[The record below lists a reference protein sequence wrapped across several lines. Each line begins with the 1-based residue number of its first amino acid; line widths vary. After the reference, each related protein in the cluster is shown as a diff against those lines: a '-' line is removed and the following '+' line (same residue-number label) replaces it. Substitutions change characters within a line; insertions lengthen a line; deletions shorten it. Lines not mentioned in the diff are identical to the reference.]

1 MMVFRSKSW
10 GSCRLLCYALA
21 LGSSAAVGFGQVP
34 VNLAGVVRDARTGQP
49 LAEATALAVGTGHG
63 TSTDAS
69 GHFEIRGL
77 PSGQYSLQI
86 SRIGYEDFVKSDV
99 SIFEGETT
107 FLVVPMHPAIITLPP
122 VTVSADLD
130 VTSRRP
136 SVSVVRGR
144 ELTLGGVTDV
154 ADAVGRV
161 PGVTVLEEGGQGGR
175 KTVSIRGCRP
185 DQVIVELDGVPIN
198 PASGGAVD
206 LSQFP
211 SDRVEQIEIVRGG
224 ESASAGSG
232 ALGGVIRITTHKPD
246 RAREASTMKVSANG
260 GSFGYGEAAVQVRV
274 PWSPPSFEFY
284 VRHARSKGDFTYY
297 ERGVEKTRINNHHE
311 RWMGQISGSWQLDD
325 YWRWQ
330 GQFSAEQRDRGS
342 PGLILQAPTPDAT
355 LQEQPIRISSR
366 LAWQRSRDTVTLT
379 NFYNFQKREYRS
391 PRDQY
396 DPTTGQTYYHAPV
409 WTEDEDRQWG
419 GSLVGSFAVGKEASL
434 VHRLSA
440 GIHFRHDQYFGTDRL
455 GSGSVSDRSIG
466 RVHRNTLSSNGKVD
480 CNLPGRLSHLQW
492 GAIGRVDAVDQT
504 ELDSKIYPT
513 GRMHLT
519 WAPLKEGGSSWKLIA
534 SGSYGSSYRL
544 PSFVSL
550 FLVESEFALGNRE
563 LRPERGRDGDVG
575 VLVGFHRD
583 EPAWFQGVEACA
595 TAFWSRIED
604 MVVWRPNF
612 RGQYYPDNLAAA
624 DVKGIELSAQISLF
638 DESLVLDGHA
648 TLQRACNKTPDPRF
662 EGKVLPLQPEA
673 QGGASIQW
681 FPVPFEVTLD
691 YRAMG
696 RRYTTE
702 DNTDPL
708 STAARDLKAFSVLG
722 ASIGWQ
728 KTLRL
733 ARIKLLGR
741 VDNLMDKD
749 YMIIE
754 RSPMPGRS
762 YEIQLSIEK

>member
-1 MMVFRSKSW
+1 MVSDLRVWGMSKW
-10 GSCRLLCYALA
+10 LCCALA
-21 LGSSAAVGFGQVP
+21 LGLGAAVGFGQVP

-49 LAEATALAVGTGHG
+49 VAEATALAVGTGLG

-77 PSGQYSLQI
+77 PSGQYSLQV
-86 SRIGYEDFVKSDV
+86 SRIGYEDFVRSDV
-99 SIFEGETT
+99 SIFEGEIT
-107 FLVVPMHPAIITLPP
+107 FLAIEMHAAIITLPP

-130 VTSRRP
+130 VTSRGP

-144 ELTLGGVTDV
+144 ELMLGGVTDV
-154 ADAVGRV
+154 ADAVRQV
-161 PGVTVLEEGGQGGR
+161 PGVTVFEEGGRGGR

-224 ESASAGSG
+224 ESASVGSG
-232 ALGGVIRITTHKPD
+232 ALGGVIRITTRKPD
-246 RAREASTMKVSANG
+246 PARETSPMKISATG

-284 VRHARSKGDFTYY
+284 VRHGRSNGDFTYD
-297 ERGVEKTRINNHHE
+297 ERGVEKTRINNQHE
-311 RWMGQISGSWQLDD
+311 RWMGEVSGAWQLGDD
-325 YWRWQ
+325 WRWQ
-330 GQFSAEQRDRGS
+330 GQLSMDRRDRGS
-342 PGLILQAPTPDAT
+342 PGLILQAPTPGAT
-355 LQEQPIRISSR
+355 LEEQPIRISSR
-366 LAWQRSRDTVTLT
+366 LTWQRAQRTVALA
-379 NFYNFQKREYRS
+379 NFYNLQKREYRS
-391 PRDQY
+391 PREQY
-396 DPTTGQTYYHAPV
+396 DPSTGQTYYHAPV

-419 GSLVGSFAVGKEASL
+419 GSLVGSFAIGREASP

-440 GIHFRHDQYFGTDRL
+440 GIHFRHDEYSGTDYI
-455 GSGSVSDRSIG
+455 GGGSVSNRSIG
-466 RVHRNTLSSNGKVD
+466 RVHRSTLSSHGKVEFRF
-480 CNLPGRLSHLQW
+480 PGPASQLKW
-492 GAIGRVDAVDQT
+492 AAIGRMDAVDQT
-504 ELDSKIYPT
+504 ELEPEIHPT
-513 GRMHLT
+513 GRVHLT
-519 WAPLKEGGSSWKLIA
+519 WAPLKEQASPWKLIT

-550 FLVESEFALGNRE
+550 FLVESEFALGNKA
-563 LRPERGRDGDVG
+563 LRPERGRDGDIG

-583 EPAWFQGVEACA
+583 GPAWFQGVEACA
-595 TAFWSRIED
+595 TAFWSRVED
-604 MVVWRPNF
+604 MIVWRPNF

-624 DVKGIELSAQISLF
+624 DVKGIELSAQVSLF
-638 DESLVLDGHA
+638 DESLLLDGHA
-648 TLQRACNKTPDPRF
+648 TLQKARNKTPDPRF
-662 EGKVLPLQPEA
+662 DGKVLPLQPEA
-673 QGGASIQW
+673 QGGASIGW
-681 FPVPFEVTLD
+681 FPAPFEVTLE

-708 STAARDLKAFSVLG
+708 STAERDLKAFGVLG

-728 KTLRL
+728 KTLRVG
-733 ARIKLLGR
+733 RIKLLGR
-741 VDNLMDKD
+741 VNNLLDEN